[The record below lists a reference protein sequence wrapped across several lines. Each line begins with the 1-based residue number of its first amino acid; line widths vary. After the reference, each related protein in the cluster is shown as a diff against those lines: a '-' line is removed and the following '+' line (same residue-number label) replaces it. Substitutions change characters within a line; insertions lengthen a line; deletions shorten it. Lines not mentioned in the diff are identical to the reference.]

1 MTSSRLNT
9 LVYLCIRSCS
19 SFVNFFIHGA
29 IHKQIVRT
37 TVEVGLNALEM
48 KLLLINTMK
57 AEVNLAQGRKRW
69 RILVTR

>member
-19 SFVNFFIHGA
+19 SFVSLIFPGA

-37 TVEVGLNALEM
+37 IEAVINVLEM
-48 KLLLINTMK
+48 QLLLMNTVK
-57 AEVNLAQGRKRW
+57 AEVNLDQGRER
-69 RILVTR
+69 

>member
-19 SFVNFFIHGA
+19 SFVSLVFPGA

-37 TVEVGLNALEM
+37 TIEVVINVLEM
-48 KLLLINTMK
+48 QLLLMNTMK
-57 AEVNLAQGRKRW
+57 AEVNLAQGRERW